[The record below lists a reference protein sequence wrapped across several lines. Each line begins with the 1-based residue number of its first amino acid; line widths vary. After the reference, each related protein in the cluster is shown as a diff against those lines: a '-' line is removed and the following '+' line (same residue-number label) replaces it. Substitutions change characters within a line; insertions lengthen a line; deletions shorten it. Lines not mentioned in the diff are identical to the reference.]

1 MRREHILTPEP
12 SRQRER
18 DKEKEMTKACS
29 TDAQRTHREHIL
41 MRREHILMRMAQ
53 GAGQGEGDE
62 ESIWN
67 KASTNDVPGY
77 AGHCYQ

>member
-1 MRREHILTPEP
+1 
-12 SRQRER
+12 
-18 DKEKEMTKACS
+18 
-29 TDAQRTHREHIL
+29 

-77 AGHCYQ
+77 AGTVPVEREKR